1 MNGIFAI
8 IGYIMKFLLLDSKS
22 ILNLVNTNHII
33 ILLRYVLITV
43 GLTYFY
49 VMNFLK
55 SENRMELH
63 LIY

>member
-8 IGYIMKFLLLDSKS
+8 IGYIMKFLLLDSKL